1 MEKAFVK
8 SFFQV
13 EPINLSAAGLCK
25 CQVAF
30 GTKQLVCSFQ

>member
-1 MEKAFVK
+1 MDKAFVEVL
-8 SFFQV
+8 QV

-30 GTKQLVCSFQ
+30 GTKQLLCSFQ